1 MGDDGCCVP
10 ERGAVGRVP
19 CCTTA
24 GCMCV
29 RVTVPWSCCCLD
41 KTRRFGSARLV
52 CPPVWAVPFAE
63 LADFFISIIFYVS
76 MQPCPCSTPAPGVS
90 ASMPCLC
97 CPARLR
103 SLTHM
108 HVGASRPAHAGWCAC
123 SWASMRLH
131 ISPNASQHPPPPVGC
146 APTPGA
152 HTHPYAL
159 ARPGLRLV
167 PSLKQQ
173 PWGNA
178 GTTGRVPLSTLI
190 PPDSAHMVSW
200 ASPAPCSCIPK
211 ILRPRTGGSSLLPTP
226 RAASWDQH

>member
-1 MGDDGCCVP
+1 MP
-10 ERGAVGRVP
+10 YP
-19 CCTTA
+19 
-24 GCMCV
+24 
-29 RVTVPWSCCCLD
+29 
-41 KTRRFGSARLV
+41 
-52 CPPVWAVPFAE
+52 
-63 LADFFISIIFYVS
+63 
-76 MQPCPCSTPAPGVS
+76 PCPTLTTCELLPSTLANPTGTGLHPQPSWGAHGQQGHKLRPPSPNSPRLWVGEPHS
-90 ASMPCLC
+90 AGR
-97 CPARLR
+97 AVAG
-103 SLTHM
+103 THM